1 MHFSHHLAEALVPEW
16 RQHYI
21 NYEALK
27 DKLKQVRHT
36 MLTHILARL
45 DAPGQHSAQLQR
57 GPALLKRPQLQEVL
71 TVAMFAGTRCF
82 R

>member
-27 DKLKQVRHT
+27 DKLKQVRHP
-36 MLTHILARL
+36 MLTN
-45 DAPGQHSAQLQR
+45 
-57 GPALLKRPQLQEVL
+57 
-71 TVAMFAGTRCF
+71 
-82 R
+82 